1 MALRILFVSI
11 FLITAALAD
20 DKCVYKTEQIIEDG
34 NVVKII
40 EHKSCVET
48 QSIGNKSFW
57 ANLTSQPGYENTLMI
72 VLMTIVEHL

>member
-11 FLITAALAD
+11 FLTTAALAD

-40 EHKSCVET
+40 
-48 QSIGNKSFW
+48 
-57 ANLTSQPGYENTLMI
+57 
-72 VLMTIVEHL
+72 